1 MIIDMIID
9 NIIYV
14 CKGDVQF
21 KETKASWMD
30 SFDYWK
36 NHLGDYVQDAIVA
49 LDNDDWKGFKV
60 SMIGYMK
67 DNGYEG
73 SWAYNQFKR
82 MSLKKISECF
92 IK

>member
-49 LDNDDWKGFKV
+49 LDNDDWKGFKA
-60 SMIGYMK
+60 SMIDYMK

-73 SWAYNQFKR
+73 SWTYNQFKR
-82 MSLKKISECF
+82 LSLKKISECF
-92 IK
+92 V